1 MSPEAEQCCARDID
15 RDIAILHTT
24 ANRHMTNTA
33 ASPRKRRDPST
44 VAGHIGAPSSGRRRG
59 RKSALEAAERPFTVA
74 PRGDTHR
81 YFMSYTGAH
90 PETGE
95 HGRWKLNLV
104 PPGESMATTDRTEA
118 DRLAAEI
125 WRRVLQKTAE
135 KRRGEVYVG
144 PKSFRALAVLYCEHL
159 DTDTVRG
166 PAGISSMQLAI
177 ERALEYTCLGSEED
191 VTTMTVKTVKTI
203 KAQLR
208 QALFPAVPRVP
219 RPHHPS
225 ANQVAFVLRNVMYM
239 LEWVKQE
246 HIPDLKNVVH
256 SSGILKTTARPRRGE
271 EHFYNPIEIA
281 AILKKASDQPK
292 RLDNLGNAEILHV
305 DFYQGSRSIE
315 ALLLRPCDVDFQ
327 KNTLRLVTAKQRR
340 YVDGEREWFDIETSA
355 DVDRLELR
363 EVTMWPRLR
372 AVLWAYA
379 ERHRVY
385 EQKWPWFFP
394 NYAADGFRVDDST
407 THQRRLKGP
416 YSFLKTVIR
425 HAAKELPGLVYRGF
439 HVSRHAYISARR
451 HMYMP
456 VYDPQTGFTE
466 PREVSLAQIQAEVG
480 HADGSE
486 VTMKVYN
493 KVRYRIPPNT
503 LYDLDWDALAKLCR
517 EAEEREKRRSAVH
530 ELPADVAARYC
541 PVASHPSLQ
550 AQLAQ
555 LPVAH

>member
-1 MSPEAEQCCARDID
+1 MSPEAEQCCARDIH
-15 RDIAILHTT
+15 RDIAIPHAT
-24 ANRHMTNTA
+24 ANRHMTDTA
-33 ASPRKRRDPST
+33 ASPRKRRDRSA
-44 VAGHIGAPSSGRRRG
+44 VAGHIGASGAERRRG
-59 RKSALEAAERPFTVA
+59 RKSALEAAERPFSVA
-74 PRGDTHR
+74 ARSDTHR

-95 HGRWKLNLV
+95 YGRWKLNLV
-104 PPGESMATTDRTEA
+104 PVGESMATTDRTEA

-125 WRRVLQKTAE
+125 WRRVLQKTAQ

-144 PKSFRALAVLYCEHL
+144 PKSFPALAVLYCEHL
-159 DTDTVRG
+159 KTDTVRAPRG
-166 PAGISSMQLAI
+166 LKSMQLAI
-177 ERALEYTCLGSEED
+177 ERALEFTCLGSEED
-191 VTTMTVKTVKTI
+191 VTTMTVKTVRTI

-208 QALFPAVPRVP
+208 QAVFPAVPRIP

-239 LEWVKQE
+239 LEWVQQE
-246 HIPDLKNVVH
+246 QIPDLKNVVH
-256 SSGILKTTARPRRGE
+256 SSGILRKTARAGRGE

-281 AILKKASDQPK
+281 AILQRANEQPK
-292 RLDNLGNAEILHV
+292 RLDNLGNSEILHV

-315 ALLLRPCDVDFQ
+315 ALLLRPCDVDFR
-327 KNTLRLVTAKQRR
+327 KNTLRLVTAKQHR
-340 YVDGEREWFDIETSA
+340 YVDGEREWFDINTPA
-355 DVDRLELR
+355 DVDRLQLR
-363 EVTMWPRLR
+363 EVKMWPRLR
-372 AVLWAYA
+372 AILWAYA
-379 ERHRVY
+379 ERHRLY

-394 NYAADGFRVDDST
+394 DYAAADFRVDDPR
-407 THQRRLKGP
+407 THRRRLKGP

-439 HVSRHAYISARR
+439 HVGRHAYISARR

-456 VYDPQTGFTE
+456 VYNPQTGLSE
-466 PREVSLAQIQAEVG
+466 PKEVSLSQIQTEVG

-517 EAEEREKRRSAVH
+517 EAEEKEKRHSVVIG
-530 ELPADVAARYC
+530 LPADVAARYC
-541 PVASHPSLQ
+541 PVASHPKLQ

-555 LPVAH
+555 LPVVG